1 MFLIIGLVKFVN
13 WKYKVFISITFCIF
27 ITISDFSTLIFLFL
41 TRDILTGQVLTEY
54 NKRKTSNAY
63 KIAEVDQDTLFNNM
77 KRRQLTVI

>member
-1 MFLIIGLVKFVN
+1 MYLYLLRFAFLLLSVILVPWF
-13 WKYKVFISITFCIF
+13 
-27 ITISDFSTLIFLFL
+27 FLFL
-41 TRDILTGQVLTEY
+41 NRDILTGKVLTEY